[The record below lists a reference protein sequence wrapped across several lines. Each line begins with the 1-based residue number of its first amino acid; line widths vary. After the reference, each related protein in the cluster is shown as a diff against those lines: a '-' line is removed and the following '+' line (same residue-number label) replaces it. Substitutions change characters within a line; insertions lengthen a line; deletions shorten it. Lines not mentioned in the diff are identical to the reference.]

1 MTQHQFYDF
10 TTDGVIRCRICG
22 ALEGRHEA
30 TCGLVTLRTH
40 VQELATQLG
49 CYVATMRELLD
60 AVDAVVRGDV
70 GAR

>member
-1 MTQHQFYDF
+1 MTLHQFYDF
-10 TTDGVIRCRICG
+10 TVDGALRCRICG
-22 ALEGRHEA
+22 ELGARHEA
-30 TCGLVTLRTH
+30 GCGLLAMRVQ

-60 AVDAVVRGDV
+60 AVDAIVRGDV